1 MSNKKKEKQLTP
13 GEMLAKIVKGDKS
26 FDENDLQ
33 QRMKKF
39 FNDRGVNCE
48 ITITN
53 KKST

>member
-1 MSNKKKEKQLTP
+1 MRHKKKEKQITP

-26 FDENDLQ
+26 FNEDDLQ
-33 QRMKKF
+33 QSMKKF

-48 ITITN
+48 ITVTA